1 MATGGNGRTSATRPG
16 GVRPQS
22 DVDRMRGRRARGALF
37 VLFGSLALLVAAF
50 LRLQVAGQE
59 EYTLQSTQ
67 NRLRAISTPPPRG
80 AIYDRRGRLLAE
92 NVPGYSLSLLPGSPD
107 SARATLDR
115 LAPWLGLTAEER
127 EDLNRRFRQRP
138 GSAFLVMND
147 MDPAVVAAIE
157 ERRPEFRMVLIDT
170 HPRRRYPP
178 GKAIAHVIGYVN
190 EISEAELERPEF
202 ESYEAGRSIG
212 KNGIERQYELSLGG
226 SPGVRFVEV
235 NARGSIVGE
244 FGPRPSVPAE
254 PGEDLTLGLDLEL
267 QLLADSIFPD
277 SLKGGIVAL
286 DPQTGEVLLLYSYP
300 TYDPNLFVG
309 GISAADWRILR
320 DDPAQPLLNRALN
333 ALYPPGSTW
342 KPVLAALALRD
353 GVAGIH
359 DYMSS
364 PCRGSIMY
372 GNRPFRCWKHSGH
385 GALDMSAALKESCN
399 VFFYQLG
406 QRIGLDRLLDGV
418 NGLGFNGRTGI
429 DLPGET
435 GGRFPPNR
443 EWYDDRFGPRGW
455 TESVVLNLSIG
466 QGETEQSL
474 LRMAQYYSAVGT
486 GQSPV
491 IPHLRRSEVL
501 ENRRVSWSLDL
512 PEERR
517 LELVEALTRVVNEPG
532 GTAYSIRL
540 DSWTLAGKTGT
551 AQNPHGEPHSWFVGF
566 APVEN
571 PRIVVAAIV
580 ENGHPDNTHSLALPL
595 ASRVVQ
601 TFLTDEGVP
610 ASPGRAS
617 RTGLGVTAS
626 GAMH

>member
-1 MATGGNGRTSATRPG
+1 
-16 GVRPQS
+16 
-22 DVDRMRGRRARGALF
+22 MRARRARGALV
-37 VLFGSLALLVAAF
+37 VLFGSLALLLAAF

-80 AIYDRRGRLLAE
+80 SIYDRRGRLLAE

-107 SARATLDR
+107 SARATLNR
-115 LAPWLGLTAEER
+115 LAPWLGLTLEER
-127 EDLNRRFRQRP
+127 DELYQRFRQRP
-138 GSAFLVMND
+138 GSALLVRDD

-157 ERRPEFRMVLIDT
+157 ERRPEFRMVLLDT

-178 GKAIAHVIGYVN
+178 GKAISHVIGYVN

-244 FGPRPSVPAE
+244 FGPRPSIPAE

-277 SLKGGIVAL
+277 TMKGGIVAL
-286 DPQTGEVLLLYSYP
+286 EPQSGEVLLLYSHP

-309 GISAADWRILR
+309 GISSADWRLLR
-320 DDPAQPLLNRALN
+320 DDPDQPLLNRALN

-342 KPVLAALALRD
+342 KPVLASLALRD

-359 DYMSS
+359 DYMSTS
-364 PCRGSIMY
+364 CTGSIMY

-385 GALDMSAALKESCN
+385 GALDMSASLKESCN

-418 NGLGFNGRTGI
+418 NALGFNGRTGI

-435 GGRFPPNR
+435 GGRFPPDR
-443 EWYDDRFGPRGW
+443 EWYDDRFGRRGW

-474 LRMAQYYSAVGT
+474 LRMAQFYAALAT

-491 IPHLRRSEVL
+491 IPHLRRLEVL
-501 ENRRVSWSLDL
+501 EDRRVSWELEVS
-512 PEERR
+512 EEHRQD
-517 LELVEALTRVVNEPG
+517 LVEALTRVVNEPG
-532 GTAYSIRL
+532 GTAYSVRL
-540 DSWTLAGKTGT
+540 RDWTLAGKTGT

-566 APVEN
+566 APVED

-580 ENGHPDNTHSLALPL
+580 ENGHPDNTRSLALPL

-601 TFLTDEGVP
+601 MFLTDEGVP
-610 ASPGRAS
+610 PSPDSAP
-617 RTGLGVTAS
+617 RTGGGVAVS
-626 GAMH
+626 GAVH